1 MASASEGEYRRL
13 DNLDE
18 VPNGTLKIY
27 IKTNDDDFRGYIVK
41 MPTYTGRNITNIL
54 NRGNNSID
62 DTKYYFFTVFLEKL
76 CSSYRYNSPWIM
88 AGLLTNNVW
97 HNPFTRKPHE
107 PVKKQILLKKI
118 NDRLIAA
125 IINITESEKPGLN
138 DKYKNK
144 IIFFEC
150 SIRVMYMYDVSF
162 EGGTI
167 NSVGLPKIGNAIT
180 NFTKSLS
187 TSPSYVVDPNKV
199 VESTSVD
206 WFDGKSMTQIESAIN
221 LIKDSL
227 TSIQDSLDEQ
237 GKLPKMDAATGA
249 GGKRRTNNNNY
260 AITPK
265 ITRVYRNKRYRS
277 KRHSRVNLKR
287 NLMNDKGFMVMT
299 SSKRRSRKHRHRTSC
314 RK

>member
-1 MASASEGEYRRL
+1 MASASEGVAYRPL

-27 IKTNDDDFRGYIVK
+27 IKTNDDDFMGYIGK
-41 MPTYTGRNITNIL
+41 MPKLDGTHIINIL
-54 NRGNNSID
+54 TRTNQHIGTN
-62 DTKYYFFTVFLEKL
+62 YYFFTEFLEKL
-76 CSSYRYNSPWIM
+76 CSKYSNNSPWIM
-88 AGLLTNNVW
+88 AGLLTD
-97 HNPFTRKPHE
+97 HMIRTPE
-107 PVKKQILLKKI
+107 LVKKQILLKKI
-118 NDRLIAA
+118 NNRLIAA
-125 IINITESEKPGLN
+125 IINITGSSESKKPGLN

-150 SIRVMYMYDVSF
+150 PIRVIYVYDVIFS
-162 EGGTI
+162 GSTI
-167 NSVGLPKIGNAIT
+167 VPVGPPKIGNVITNIINSLST
-180 NFTKSLS
+180 NFT
-187 TSPSYVVDPNKV
+187 YVVDPNKV
-199 VESTSVD
+199 DNFDLIVD
-206 WFDGKSMTQIESAIN
+206 WFGEKSIREIDRVITTITVP
-221 LIKDSL
+221 L
-227 TSIQDSLDEQ
+227 TYIQDNHTKQEN
-237 GKLPKMDAATGA
+237 LPKMDAATGA

-299 SSKRRSRKHRHRTSC
+299 SSKRRSRKHRRRTSC

>member
-1 MASASEGEYRRL
+1 MASALEYSPL

-27 IKTNDDDFRGYIVK
+27 IKTNDDDFMGYIVK

-54 NRGNNSID
+54 NRGNNSIN

-76 CSSYRYNSPWIM
+76 CSSYRYNSRWIM

-97 HNPFTRKPHE
+97 HIPFTRKPHE

-118 NDRLIAA
+118 NDSLIAA

-144 IIFFEC
+144 IIFFQC
-150 SIRVMYMYDVSF
+150 PMPVIYVYDVSF
-162 EGGTI
+162 KGGTI
-167 NSVGLPKIGNAIT
+167 VPVGPPKIGNAIT
-180 NFTKSLS
+180 NFTTSLS

-199 VESTSVD
+199 DDTTIVD
-206 WFDGKSMTQIESAIN
+206 WFDGKSITQIESVIIN
-221 LIKDSL
+221 IIKDQL
-227 TSIQDSLDEQ
+227 TRIQGSLDEQ
-237 GKLPKMDAATGA
+237 DKLPKMDTATGS

-299 SSKRRSRKHRHRTSC
+299 SSKRLSRKHRHRTSC